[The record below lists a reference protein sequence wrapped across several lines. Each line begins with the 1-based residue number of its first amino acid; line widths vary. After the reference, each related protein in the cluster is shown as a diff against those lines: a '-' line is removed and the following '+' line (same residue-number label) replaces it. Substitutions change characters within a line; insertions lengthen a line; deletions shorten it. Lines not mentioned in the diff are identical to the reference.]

1 MHMAERQETFVH
13 GQSWTSLHGRAFEQ
27 PGLVQTSLHVD
38 QWKRNQRRT
47 KTCRVCFPFQ
57 EPELYFTDPQQL
69 LSIFTEME
77 EENLSFIQ
85 NSQEI
90 EESLDKVQ
98 HTCITTHES
107 M

>member
-1 MHMAERQETFVH
+1 M
-13 GQSWTSLHGRAFEQ
+13 
-27 PGLVQTSLHVD
+27 
-38 QWKRNQRRT
+38 
-47 KTCRVCFPFQ
+47 CFPLQ

-98 HTCITTHES
+98 HTFITTHES